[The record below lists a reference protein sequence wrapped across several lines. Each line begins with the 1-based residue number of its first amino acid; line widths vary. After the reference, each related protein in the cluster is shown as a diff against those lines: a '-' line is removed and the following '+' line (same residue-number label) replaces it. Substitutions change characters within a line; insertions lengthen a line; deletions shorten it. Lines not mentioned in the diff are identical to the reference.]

1 MALSI
6 GCDEKV
12 QIFILEVL
20 FLKNDNNLC
29 DLLSVIKT
37 YSTKLVVQEGFA
49 RKDIIIINKTRVR
62 RG

>member
-6 GCDEKV
+6 GCDRKV
-12 QIFILEVL
+12 QIFILEIL

-29 DLLSVIKT
+29 DLSSVIKT

-49 RKDIIIINKTRVR
+49 RNYMIIINETRVR